1 MWGCPRSCVG
11 MELVLCESVSFIVLV
26 GCAWWAKQIESAQ
39 LSGGRSDFS
48 CICVRVEGCVCVS
61 TCGGR
66 SVVKRVQLVRVVLC
80 ELVSFRWK
88 TLVIWHRGRLVA
100 G

>member
-1 MWGCPRSCVG
+1 MG
-11 MELVLCESVSFIVLV
+11 MELVLSESVSFIVLV

-48 CICVRVEGCVCVS
+48 CICVRVEGCVCV
-61 TCGGR
+61 CLR
-66 SVVKRVQLVRVVLC
+66 VVAVSSKRVQLVCVVLC

-88 TLVIWHRGRLVA
+88 TLVIRHRGRLVA